1 MTETW
6 DDINKQVKAD
16 WKAETTP
23 FERVYEIVEQTH
35 DGQSAAEIAD
45 RALVSEP
52 TARRHR
58 KSLVNTGFA
67 ETDQDGQTTLYI
79 GEIATDLMSRSVS
92 CARKSLAELLD
103 SIRDMKARSGTR
115 RQLRRGVTG
124 RTRPATDG
132 DEAEGWDDLTAWRTT
147 RQNLAVAYRTRL
159 RRGQSPARCM
169 RGTTAPAKARTDLS
183 PGAPAIQDPGSNLSP
198 LVDENVVR

>member
-6 DDINKQVKAD
+6 DDIINKQVKAD

-52 TARRHR
+52 TARRHC

-67 ETDQDGQTTLYI
+67 ETDQDGQTTLYRRDSDRI
-79 GEIATDLMSRSVS
+79 LMSRIRELREEVT
-92 CARKSLAELLD
+92 RPELLD
-103 SIRDMKARSGTR
+103 SIRDMKAGSGATKTATTWCHRKNSPSNSTATR
-115 RQLRRGVTG
+115 RR
-124 RTRPATDG
+124 
-132 DEAEGWDDLTAWRTT
+132 GWDDLTAWRTT
-147 RQNLAVAYRTRL
+147 RQNLAVAQAALAY
-159 RRGQSPARCM
+159 
-169 RGTTAPAKARTDLS
+169 
-183 PGAPAIQDPGSNLSP
+183 
-198 LVDENVVR
+198 DEASHQLAV

>member
-52 TARRHR
+52 TARRHC
-58 KSLVNTGFA
+58 KSLVNTGSPRRTKTA
-67 ETDQDGQTTLYI
+67 KQRCI
-79 GEIATDLMSRSVS
+79 GEIAT
-92 CARKSLAELLD
+92 
-103 SIRDMKARSGTR
+103 
-115 RQLRRGVTG
+115 
-124 RTRPATDG
+124 
-132 DEAEGWDDLTAWRTT
+132 
-147 RQNLAVAYRTRL
+147 
-159 RRGQSPARCM
+159 
-169 RGTTAPAKARTDLS
+169 
-183 PGAPAIQDPGSNLSP
+183 GS
-198 LVDENVVR
+198 